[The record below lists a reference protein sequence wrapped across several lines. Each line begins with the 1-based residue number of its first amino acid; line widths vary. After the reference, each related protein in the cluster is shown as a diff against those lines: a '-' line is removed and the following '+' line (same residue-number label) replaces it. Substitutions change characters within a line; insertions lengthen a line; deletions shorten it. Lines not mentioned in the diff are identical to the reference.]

1 MARHP
6 RDIPVDPFA
15 PDPEASTG
23 TLDALALARV
33 LRARGDTVAAARLL
47 DAALAWPALQV
58 PPTTALA
65 AQAGWIH
72 LERADL
78 YGDAGDLHAADRHG
92 LAALDGFQRG
102 DERAGAAAACVLL
115 GDLDWQGGNPRA
127 ATSWWARARALA
139 DAAGATPIAARAL
152 LGLALHELGAGEAP
166 VAEALIRAA
175 QDRADH
181 DLAMA
186 LDPQDPDALE
196 QARLRT
202 QAVRA
207 SLAVMRAQAAIGRR
221 NWPEARLFLAG
232 AAEAARA
239 LALPGLHLDALRLD
253 ALLARRSGDPA
264 AAVEILLAA
273 VRIAREQGVERM
285 AWLLE
290 SELALALLD
299 AGRWAEAAGWH
310 EREPPPQWAEQPAL
324 RAARLEVFAVLAAS
338 GGRQDAAAEALHEAV
353 ELREQLGDRPA
364 AARDRLLAARTAL
377 AAGRLDAAR
386 RIALLVQGDAQR
398 EGQGEWGVEA
408 ALVLA
413 GVAVAAQDLT
423 AVDLAMTAV
432 AEARRTG
439 SVPQALAALD
449 LHVAALLQQ
458 DDVALARK
466 VAREAVGAAD
476 TQPSLAL
483 QARAVAREAQVLL
496 RLGEPSLAARR
507 AVEAG
512 QLAKRGSD
520 PAASASAAMTG
531 GRALVA
537 LGRLDEARFALDQ
550 SRATALAHHRRDLA
564 AEASFELG
572 NALLAAREGADATAA
587 FEQALTDAL
596 AAGLQPLSI
605 RAQRGLAAAARVRGD
620 STAVR
625 YHLEAALQAAEA
637 DGRDDERVAVLTD
650 WALADLEG
658 GDLAAAHARL
668 ASLGPPSA
676 LANRLSPATRGD
688 ARALLGRICAQ
699 QRDFAGAAPLLHAAI
714 ADLRTAAEPRSLGAA
729 LLLAGQVEGALGHGE
744 ACGAMLGE
752 ALTITARHGLPEQVV
767 VRQVIER
774 LRAQAESVDAKSM

>member
-1 MARHP
+1 MARIP
-6 RDIPVDPFA
+6 RDAPADPFA
-15 PDPEASTG
+15 PDPDSSTG
-23 TLDALALARV
+23 TLDALALARAM
-33 LRARGDTVAAARLL
+33 RASGDVAAAARLL

-152 LGLALHELGAGEAP
+152 LGLALHELGAGDAP

-186 LDPQDPDALE
+186 LDPHDPEALE

-202 QAVRA
+202 HAVRA

-264 AAVEILLAA
+264 SAVEILLAA
-273 VRIAREQGVERM
+273 VRIAREQDLERM

-310 EREPPPQWAEQPAL
+310 EREPPPQWAEQPTL
-324 RAARLEVFAVLAAS
+324 RAARLEVFAVLAAT
-338 GGRQDAAAEALHEAV
+338 GGRQDAAAEALREAV

-364 AARDRLLAARTAL
+364 AARDRLLAARVAL

-386 RIALLVQGDAQR
+386 RIALQVQVDANR
-398 EGQGEWGVEA
+398 EGQGDWGVEA

-413 GVAVAAQDLT
+413 GVAVAAQDPAAL
-423 AVDLAMTAV
+423 DLAAGAV
-432 AEARRTG
+432 AAARQTG

-449 LHVAALLQQ
+449 LHAVALLQQ
-458 DDVALARK
+458 GNVLTASE
-466 VAREAVGAAD
+466 VAREAVTAAA
-476 TQPSLAL
+476 TQPSLGL
-483 QARAVAREAQVLL
+483 RARAAAREAQVLL
-496 RLGEPSLAARR
+496 LQGEPSLAARR

-512 QLAKRGSD
+512 QLAQRGGD
-520 PAASASAAMTG
+520 PAASAAAAMTG
-531 GRALVA
+531 GRALVS

-550 SRATALAHHRRDLA
+550 SRATAWAHHRRDLA

-572 NALLAAREGADATAA
+572 NALLAAREGSDATAA

-605 RAQRGLAAAARVRGD
+605 RVQRGLAAAARLRGD
-620 STAVR
+620 PNAVR
-625 YHLEAALQAAEA
+625 HHLAEASLAAEVA
-637 DGRDDERVAVLTD
+637 GLGAEIAAVLTD
-650 WALADLEG
+650 LALADLEG
-658 GDLAAAHARL
+658 GDLAAARLRL
-668 ASLGPPSA
+668 APLGLASAASDRLPPVV
-676 LANRLSPATRGD
+676 RGD

-714 ADLRTAAEPRSLGAA
+714 ADLRAAAEPRSLGAA
-729 LLLAGQVEGALGHGE
+729 LLLAGQVEGAMGHGE
-744 ACGAMLGE
+744 ACGVLLGE
-752 ALTITARHGLPEQVV
+752 ALAVTARHGMPEQVV

-774 LRAQAESVDAKSM
+774 LRAQAESGGEAPM